1 MRKKAGASVSFKCVR
16 APLGNQEAQQK
27 QQCALCPSAIGRL
40 RPSPARPLSI
50 TTGPKRVLGRL
61 SHPSAPCRAQVAAP
75 RRRHHPAR
83 PSRTFK
89 RRQPAARPRILHTRR
104 HDQAERARCR
114 VMVRA
119 ACEGRLWPQQVH
131 QTGVKACRR
140 RAVVGGARHAL
151 RGAECSGEP
160 EATWVTKWW
169 PLPILSRAELWWGC
183 A

>member
-1 MRKKAGASVSFKCVR
+1 MAGVLNVLRTHKACSSTAGKSSSPGGHPSPGPAR
-16 APLGNQEAQQK
+16 GPA
-27 QQCALCPSAIGRL
+27 ALPSAEIDQAHRRGPTGDCGGPSTGRL
-40 RPSPARPLSI
+40 FERWP
-50 TTGPKRVLGRL
+50 VL
-61 SHPSAPCRAQVAAP
+61 
-75 RRRHHPAR
+75 R

-104 HDQAERARCR
+104 HDRDERAQCR

-119 ACEGRLWPQQVH
+119 ACEGRLWTQQAQ

-140 RAVVGGARHAL
+140 GAVVGRARDSC

-169 PLPILSRAELWWGC
+169 PLPILSRAVLWWGC